1 MPVIVVMGVAGSG
14 KTTVGAALA
23 ARLSTIYAD
32 ADVFHPPA
40 NIAKMTAGH
49 PLTDEDR
56 QAWLAAM
63 ADWVRTRADLGGV
76 LGASLLKRRYR
87 DQLRA
92 AGPVW
97 LLHLRGDRQVLER
110 RLVTRV
116 GHFMKASMLDSQL
129 ADLEPL
135 APDEAGIEIDLAK
148 PAEEIVEL
156 ALAAYRAAYGS
167 ADLPAGSG

>member
-23 ARLSTIYAD
+23 ARVGTIFAD
-32 ADVFHPPA
+32 GDVFHPPA

-97 LLHLRGDRQVLER
+97 LLHLRGDRQMLER
-110 RLVTRV
+110 RLATRV
-116 GHFMKASMLDSQL
+116 GHFMKVSMLDSQL

-135 APDEAGIEIDLAK
+135 EPDEPGLEIDLAK
-148 PAEEIVEL
+148 PAEEIVDL
-156 ALAAYRAAYGS
+156 ALAAYRAVYGS
-167 ADLPAGSG
+167 AGLPAGSG